1 MSPTKLKDKETLRM
15 VGLMTGTS
23 MDGLDICLADVT
35 FSGNSVQCKMI
46 DSTMIPI
53 TKQLQQ
59 DIRQALSSS
68 TEIVTRVH
76 YDLGRFFAARTE
88 RFLTETGIGD
98 IDAVAMHGQTIHHVS
113 GEATLQIGEPS
124 FLSEVLGVPVV
135 SDFRARDIA
144 AGGTGAPLIP
154 AVDKWLLQRETEA
167 VVCLNLGGI
176 ANVTFLPAKNSDAD
190 VMGFDTGPA
199 MSLLDEAASQLL
211 NETFDSDGKKALS
224 GEPNE
229 ESVAHWMT
237 DGFIQAEP
245 PKSTGRDYF
254 GAHWLKKNLPDLNQ
268 WEIANLLASLSLF
281 TARSVA
287 VNCRQFLQMQNV
299 KEIIVSGGG
308 VHNRAVMQNLEK
320 EFATISVVGS
330 DSYGIDPDMK
340 EAVGFAILG
349 AAYLKEIPGN
359 IPSVTGA
366 SRSVILGKMTI

>member
-76 YDLGRFFAARTE
+76 YDLGRFLAARTE

>member
-1 MSPTKLKDKETLRM
+1 M

-76 YDLGRFFAARTE
+76 YDLGRFLAARTE

-330 DSYGIDPDMK
+330 DSYGINPDMK

>member
-35 FSGNSVQCKMI
+35 FSDNSVQCRMI

-124 FLSEVLGVPVV
+124 FLAEVLGVPVV

-268 WEIANLLASLSLF
+268 WEFANLLASLSLF

-287 VNCRQFLQMQNV
+287 VNCRQFLPMQNV

>member
-35 FSGNSVQCKMI
+35 FSGNSVQCRMI

-68 TEIVTRVH
+68 TEVVTRVH

-88 RFLTETGIGD
+88 RFLTEAGIGD

-124 FLSEVLGVPVV
+124 FLAEVLGVPVV

-268 WEIANLLASLSLF
+268 WEFANLLASLSLF

-287 VNCRQFLQMQNV
+287 VNCRQFLPMQNV